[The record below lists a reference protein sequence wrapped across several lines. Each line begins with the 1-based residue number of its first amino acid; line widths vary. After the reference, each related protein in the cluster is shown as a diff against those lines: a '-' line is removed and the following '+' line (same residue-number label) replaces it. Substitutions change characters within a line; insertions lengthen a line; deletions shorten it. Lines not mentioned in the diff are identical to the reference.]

1 LKTNHLATLCGA
13 NLFRLIHLARS
24 LQAQSPFRK
33 NPLLAENIFAIVTF
47 ILQSLWLGGYAAK
60 PATVS
65 DLHFLTCIRIVG
77 T

>member
-33 NPLLAENIFAIVTF
+33 NPLLAENIFAIVTK
-47 ILQSLWLGGYAAK
+47 QSLWLGGNPAK